1 MRLANLHDR
10 IASLLPIGVHSRS
23 FAVKFMMRPA
33 GERWNRVKELF
44 EAAVDLALNE
54 RATLLNKECD
64 GDEALRREVESLLE
78 SDSQTDGFIEE
89 PVLEMPRDLFADA
102 PEESLVGRQF
112 GAYQIIREIGRGGL
126 GSVYLAARADD
137 EYRKEVAIKLVRRG
151 LDTEDILRRF
161 RNERQILA
169 QLDHPNIARLIDGGT
184 TDDGLPY
191 FVLEYVNGEPIGAYC
206 DARGLGTTE
215 RLNLFRK
222 VCAAV
227 TYAHQNL
234 VIHRD
239 LKPSNILIASDGEP
253 KLLDFGIAKLLG
265 PEEEAL
271 APTMAGQ
278 RVMTPEYASP
288 EQVKGEK
295 ITTASDV
302 YSLGVLLYE
311 LLTGRRPY
319 RLKTRT
325 AEEIVRAIT
334 EQEPARPSTAIASAD
349 HPQSSIL
356 HSRSLRGDLDN
367 IVLMAMRKDPAR
379 RYTSVGQFSEDIRR
393 HLAGLPVVA
402 RKDTVTYRT
411 SKFVTRHR
419 IGVAAAAL
427 ILLSLVAGI
436 VATLIQ
442 VRTARHERAR
452 AEAVS
457 VFLGRTLNASNP
469 DRNPNGQPTVKD
481 LLDDASKR
489 LTTEELSDQ
498 PEVKAELQRIIGES
512 YSSLGQY
519 DLAEQNFTA
528 ALQTQT
534 RIAGEDAIP
543 SLKTGVAMATLWSG
557 AKGEYAKANKF
568 YLAKLPR
575 LRAEQKKGTIH
586 ADYLVAALNG
596 FALLRRVQG
605 DSKGAEILLR
615 EELTLQPLVS
625 PERRNSIGV
634 AQAILA
640 LTLADQG
647 KFDEAITIVRD
658 KVVAIRATKA
668 EAGAELAANL
678 TGLGSFLL
686 ENGQTGESLE
696 NLREAEAIYRK
707 LYSAANLQL
716 GDNLRLQAQA
726 LFSEAKHSE
735 AEARINETLKIY
747 RAATSEKFINYATA
761 LMVQGLIYSRTDRID
776 EAEKLL
782 REAVRIRTE
791 NMPETHFLRATGN
804 GALGEFLT
812 AQGRFPEAETFLLA
826 SYESLKKSQAENSPR
841 TRLAL
846 QRLASLYEAWNKPEQ
861 AARYRREG

>member
-1 MRLANLHDR
+1 MMPP
-10 IASLLPIGVHSRS
+10 AS
-23 FAVKFMMRPA
+23 
-33 GERWNRVKELF
+33 ERWARVKQLF
-44 EAAVDLALNE
+44 EAAADLSPNE
-54 RATLLNKECD
+54 RASLLSDECE
-64 GDEALRREVESLLE
+64 GDDALRREVESLLQ
-78 SDSQTDGFIEE
+78 SDSQTDGFIEQ
-89 PVLEMPRDLFADA
+89 PVLEIPREIFPEA
-102 PEESLVGRQF
+102 PEEESLAGRQF

-126 GSVYLAARADD
+126 GAVYLAARADD

-151 LDTEDILRRF
+151 LDTNDILRRF

-184 TDDGLPY
+184 TDEGLPY
-191 FVLEYVNGEPIGAYC
+191 FVMDYVNGEPIGAYC
-206 DARGLGTTE
+206 DAHSLGTTE

-239 LKPSNILIASDGEP
+239 LKPSNILVASDGEP

-265 PEEEAL
+265 QDEEAL
-271 APTMAGQ
+271 AQTMTTQ

-325 AEEIVRAIT
+325 PDEISRAIT
-334 EQEPARPSTAIASAD
+334 SQEPERPSTAIAKGD
-349 HPQSSIL
+349 GSSKFEIRN
-356 HSRSLRGDLDN
+356 SRFLKGDLDN
-367 IVLMAMRKDPAR
+367 IVLMAMRKEPAR

-402 RKDTVTYRT
+402 RKDTVSYRT
-411 SKFVTRHR
+411 GKFVNRHW
-419 IGVAAAAL
+419 IGVAAATL
-427 ILLSLVAGI
+427 IVLSLVGGI
-436 VATLIQ
+436 IATLIQ
-442 VRTARHERAR
+442 VRTAHRERAK
-452 AEAVS
+452 AEAIS
-457 VFLGRTLNASNP
+457 AFLQKTLHASDPSLNLS
-469 DRNPNGQPTVKD
+469 GQPTVKD
-481 LLDDASKR
+481 ILDDASKR
-489 LTTEELSDQ
+489 LATEELSDQ
-498 PEVKAELQRIIGES
+498 PEVTAELQRIIGAS
-512 YSSLGQY
+512 YLALGQY
-519 DLAEQNFTA
+519 DLAQQNLMA

-534 RIAGEDAIP
+534 RVYGEDGVET
-543 SLKTGVAMATLWSG
+543 LKTGVLLASLWAG
-557 AKGEYAKANKF
+557 AKGDYAKANKF
-568 YLAKLPR
+568 YLANLPR
-575 LRAEQKKGTIH
+575 LRAEQKKGTVS
-586 ADYLVAALNG
+586 ADYLGSALNG
-596 FALLRRVQG
+596 FALLRRAQG
-605 DSKGAEILLR
+605 DSKEAESLLR
-615 EELTLQPLVS
+615 EQLALQPYLS
-625 PERRNSIGV
+625 PERRNATGIV
-634 AQAILA
+634 RANLA

-647 KFDEAITIVRD
+647 KFDEAIEIVRE
-658 KVVAIRATKA
+658 KIAALREKKQETTPEVAP
-668 EAGAELAANL
+668 NL

-686 ENGQTGESLE
+686 ENGRAAESLG

-707 LYSAANLQL
+707 IYNAANMQL

-726 LFSEAKHSE
+726 FLALRQYPE
-735 AEARINETLKIY
+735 AEAEINATLEIY
-747 RAATSEKFINYATA
+747 RAGSSPQYVNYATA
-761 LMVQGLIYSRTDRID
+761 LMVQGMIYSQTERTA

-791 NMPETHFLRATGN
+791 NVPETHFLRATAN

-812 AQGRFPEAETFLLA
+812 AEARFPEAESFLLA

-846 QRLASLYEAWNKPEQ
+846 ERLVNLYDAWGKTDD
-861 AARYRREG
+861 AARYRMSSSPSK